1 MEVTPDATKRFGFL
15 HAGCQFLAYGVK
27 SFDNMEV
34 VNMVSDKSIGTKLV
48 FRTGTSG
55 RICELNK
62 MYWNGKTW
70 KKVAV
75 YDKTLKKFVVVK

>member
-1 MEVTPDATKRFGFL
+1 
-15 HAGCQFLAYGVK
+15 
-27 SFDNMEV
+27 
-34 VNMVSDKSIGTKLV
+34 MVSDKSIGTKLV